1 MPIRWWK
8 YATDLPHPTWIF
20 RVSQV
25 SLHWSLRPKEVN
37 EWWVVSHGIH
47 RSICKW
53 RIDPVGLWQKHPNGR
68 HMFEL
73 NNSST
78 FGQHEEGRKKTKLSY
93 LSCWRAITYMYIYV
107 YITCSHPHKF
117 IYVYNMCK
125 SHVYIYINITCV
137 MYYSN
142 INNMYIEIY
151 LTCTWYHVKIRFV
164 DQNSRPKKIAVS
176 CINWHWLIGDRLCW
190 DTCLVPSRIPS
201 MECLR

>member
-1 MPIRWWK
+1 MLPTYHIPPEFSGFPRFHSIGHYVQKRWMNDEWSAMVSIDRYANEGSIRSGCDK
-8 YATDLPHPTWIF
+8 NIRMAAICLNSTIPLRLASMK
-20 RVSQV
+20 RV
-25 SLHWSLRPKEVN
+25 E
-37 EWWVVSHGIH
+37 
-47 RSICKW
+47 
-53 RIDPVGLWQKHPNGR
+53 
-68 HMFEL
+68 
-73 NNSST
+73 
-78 FGQHEEGRKKTKLSY
+78 KKTKLSY